1 MTGNLEVE
9 STSKQNGT
17 RVYKKL
23 HREGRHIPFFVV
35 FMVKIIDVVSLA
47 NVLVFQ
53 ILIKVK
59 KLQYCWSKSIDF
71 GVQALLISKNL
82 NFITTLGFMN
92 LFILKKCYF

>member
-9 STSKQNGT
+9 STSKQKGT

-35 FMVKIIDVVSLA
+35 FMVKIIDVVSIA

-53 ILIKVK
+53 ILIKDK

-71 GVQALLISKNL
+71 GVQALLISENL

-92 LFILKKCYF
+92 LFI

>member
-9 STSKQNGT
+9 STSKQKGT
-17 RVYKKL
+17 RVYKKF

-35 FMVKIIDVVSLA
+35 FIVKIIDVVSLA

-53 ILIKVK
+53 ILIKVQ

-71 GVQALLISKNL
+71 GVQALLISKNF

-92 LFILKKCYF
+92 LFILKKCYS